1 MIRPVNSAA
10 ARGRREWRADRI
22 VQPIDFPGGEP
33 AMKVRNVSKLKIS
46 RETLRDLESWK
57 LQRIAAGL
65 TTPVTY
71 CNNLCT
77 ERCTYPSCHC

>member
-1 MIRPVNSAA
+1 
-10 ARGRREWRADRI
+10 
-22 VQPIDFPGGEP
+22 
-33 AMKVRNVSKLKIS
+33 MKVRKISKLKIS
-46 RETLRDLESWK
+46 RETLRDLESSK
-57 LQRIAAGL
+57 LQQIAGGL